1 MIPIREIHDR
11 IDARAAEHLD
21 LLCDLIRRPSRTGHL
36 DEVGRFADHLVEVLA
51 GAGGQAEAV
60 RVDEGAP
67 IVYAEWPA
75 PPGAPTVVLYSHY
88 DVISPEPVDQ
98 WTYPPFSATRIGGKI
113 IGRGS
118 TDAKAN
124 LLALIQGVG
133 TFVEMEGR
141 APCGVRL
148 IADGEEERGSPNLP
162 LFVDRYAERLRA
174 DGALSFDGGFDA
186 RGVPK
191 IGLGTSGM
199 LYVELTA
206 TGARH
211 ELHSAGARL
220 YVNPAWRLVWALAAI
235 KDADERVLIEGF
247 ADDIAP
253 PSEQDRA
260 LMAAMPWDD
269 AAQLREA
276 GLDTFL
282 TGVRGLPAV
291 ERLLFQP
298 GLAICGIHSGFAGA
312 GPKAVIPDRATAKL
326 EFRIVPDQT
335 PEKVLGQLRQHL
347 DRRGFGDLAIEVLAT
362 VETAKTDPDA
372 AIVNATVEAARR
384 LYGPPVLKPTEEYAG
399 RQGAW
404 LGRRLGIPGVQTGI
418 GPPGFR
424 GHATDEFV
432 TEEHFV
438 RGIKFAAEIL
448 ARFSG
453 RPA

>member
-1 MIPIREIHDR
+1 
-11 IDARAAEHLD
+11 
-21 LLCDLIRRPSRTGHL
+21 
-36 DEVGRFADHLVEVLA
+36 
-51 GAGGQAEAV
+51 
-60 RVDEGAP
+60 
-67 IVYAEWPA
+67 
-75 PPGAPTVVLYSHY
+75 
-88 DVISPEPVDQ
+88 
-98 WTYPPFSATRIGGKI
+98 
-113 IGRGS
+113 
-118 TDAKAN
+118 
-124 LLALIQGVG
+124 
-133 TFVEMEGR
+133 
-141 APCGVRL
+141 
-148 IADGEEERGSPNLP
+148 
-162 LFVDRYAERLRA
+162 
-174 DGALSFDGGFDA
+174 
-186 RGVPK
+186 VPK

-220 YVNPAWRLVWALAAI
+220 FVNPAWRLVWALAAI

-247 ADDIAP
+247 NEDIAP

-276 GLDTFL
+276 GLDAFL

-298 GLAICGIHSGFAGA
+298 GLAICGIRSGFAGT
-312 GPKAVIPDRATAKL
+312 GMKAVIPDRATAKL
-326 EFRIVPDQT
+326 EFRIVPNQT
-335 PEKVLGQLRQHL
+335 PEGVLGQLRRHL
-347 DRRGFGDLAIEVLAT
+347 DRRGFGDVAIEVLAT

-404 LGRRLGIPGVQTGI
+404 LGRRLGMPGVQTGI